1 MPGGPAQTAAAAL
14 EQGSLQSVARR
25 APPARACQPPPLLID
40 SATCSADTRC
50 SALAGLVPGCRP
62 SARAGRRSGEALRG
76 ILSRVPGPHS
86 QTETV
91 RSGLPSW
98 KVSGF
103 NWFHHF
109 PPLRPH
115 PLAWLPASH
124 CTSARHPPT
133 AQFHCSTLKIFSLGL
148 QGTTPNSGL
157 KQNQFVKQGCPKLSH
172 PQGETVASP
181 YFTEHE
187 LNFGRR

>member
-1 MPGGPAQTAAAAL
+1 MAQ
-14 EQGSLQSVARR
+14 R
-25 APPARACQPPPLLID
+25 APPARACQPPPLLMD

-50 SALAGLVPGCRP
+50 SALAGLVPGCRL
-62 SARAGRRSGEALRG
+62 SARLAAGLGSLSEVHSG
-76 ILSRVPGPHS
+76 VPDPGS

-115 PLAWLPASH
+115 PLAWLPVSH
-124 CTSARHPPT
+124 CTLARHPPT
-133 AQFHCSTLKIFSLGL
+133 ARFHCSTLKIFLLGL
-148 QGTTPNSGL
+148 
-157 KQNQFVKQGCPKLSH
+157 
-172 PQGETVASP
+172 
-181 YFTEHE
+181 
-187 LNFGRR
+187 